1 MTPPAGIVNPKTPD
15 VLGPNGNQ
23 AKHPR
28 GGVHS
33 RKMGRAVDRLVSE
46 SSRIG
51 TTVPEAVFQRTE
63 TVDAAAVVPGAA
75 QIRMRCKWTDTA
87 KGAIVVFATLQIP
100 PATEMRSLTV
110 IEELN
115 AVLLMNR

>member
-15 VLGPNGNQ
+15 VLGPKGNH

-28 GGVHS
+28 GGVLS
-33 RKMGRAVDRLVSE
+33 KNMGRAVDKLVSE

-51 TTVPEAVFQRTE
+51 TTLPEAVFQRTD

-75 QIRMRCKWTDTA
+75 QILIRCK
-87 KGAIVVFATLQIP
+87 
-100 PATEMRSLTV
+100 
-110 IEELN
+110 
-115 AVLLMNR
+115 